1 MISQYMIYVLQLLF
15 GYAINEALDNLNK
28 DTFPLPFVP
37 NDRVAF
43 KS

>member
-1 MISQYMIYVLQLLF
+1 MIYVLQLLF